1 MNEDR
6 QLEKLAI
13 KAAKG
18 SAKAYGELIGHYK
31 EYLYRTAWLL
41 VKDQETTLDI
51 VGDCILKGFRSI
63 HTLQKPEFFK
73 SWLTRILINTAN
85 SYHRKNQDM
94 LSLDDEEN
102 QAVQIAAPDKGVT
115 SEERMDL
122 KDAIDR
128 LPDKHRMVI
137 ILKYFDEMKVS
148 DIAYIM
154 RIPEGS
160 VKAYLNRA
168 RAELRN
174 FLKEDY
180 LYER

>member
-6 QLEKLAI
+6 RLEKLAI

-18 SAKAYGELIGHYK
+18 SAKAYGELIEYYK

-41 VKDQETTLDI
+41 MKNQESALDI
-51 VGDCILKGFRSI
+51 VGECIMKGFRAI
-63 HTLQKPEFFK
+63 HTLQKPEFFR
-73 SWLTRILINTAN
+73 SWLTRILINVAN
-85 SYHRKNQDM
+85 SYQRKNQDM
-94 LSLDDEEN
+94 LSLDAEEN
-102 QAVQIAAPDKGVT
+102 QAIQIAAPKKGVT

-128 LPDKHRMVI
+128 LPDKYRTVI
-137 ILKYFDEMKVS
+137 ILKYFDEMKIS
-148 DIAYIM
+148 EIAYIM